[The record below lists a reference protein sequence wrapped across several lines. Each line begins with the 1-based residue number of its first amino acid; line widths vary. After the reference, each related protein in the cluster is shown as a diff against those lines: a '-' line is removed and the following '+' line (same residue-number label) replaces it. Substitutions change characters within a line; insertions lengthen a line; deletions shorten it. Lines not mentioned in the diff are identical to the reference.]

1 MKLAIVLDTLE
12 VLSSDS
18 SHLNDHNS
26 ITRSPRGVS
35 DYNESEEVVESP
47 SHSRPFSEHLSRHR
61 RSKQTRLS
69 AHQILRRLNQAV
81 AVGEAC

>member
-18 SHLNDHNS
+18 SHLNDHDS

-35 DYNESEEVVESP
+35 DYNESEEVVESH
-47 SHSRPFSEHLSRHR
+47 SHSRPFSEH
-61 RSKQTRLS
+61 
-69 AHQILRRLNQAV
+69 
-81 AVGEAC
+81 